1 MMITLLKRAAELNL
15 FSCLDIQL
23 AIRLADDENPL
34 LLLIFAILSAE
45 TRAGHVCLFIDK
57 LEPAYLF
64 EGRQME
70 MAFMLWE
77 MAGAPDSNR
86 IYTELKQ
93 CNAVS
98 EAPQSTVKPLVLS
111 DNKLYFQRMW
121 ADEGLVADFF
131 LAIC

>member
-1 MMITLLKRAAELNL
+1 MMITLLKRAADLNL

-64 EGRQME
+64 EGRQTE

-93 CNAVS
+93 CNAVC
-98 EAPQSTVKPLVLS
+98 EAPQSAAKPLV
-111 DNKLYFQRMW
+111 FQITNFIFSGC
-121 ADEGLVADFF
+121 GLMKD
-131 LAIC
+131 